1 MLQFVGR
8 IKHRVVQSFNVYAGN
23 FSLKHLQAFLTTW
36 NLVPQLLYTI
46 LLCDKL
52 FP

>member
-8 IKHRVVQSFNVYAGN
+8 IKHRVVQSFNVDDSK
-23 FSLKHLQAFLTTW
+23 FSFKHLQVFQTAW
-36 NLVPQLLYTI
+36 DLVPQLLYTI
-46 LLCDKL
+46 LLFDKL